1 VEERDPVSETQ
12 ELELAQLRRETAERE
27 AEDEEPTPDGTE
39 KHGRRAE
46 KAAYLRQ
53 KLEEREEAERR
64 AGLEDAEGEE
74 R

>member
-1 VEERDPVSETQ
+1 MEERDPVSETQ
-12 ELELAQLRRETAERE
+12 ELELAQLRREAAERE
-27 AEDEEPTPDGTE
+27 AEGEEPTPDGTE

-46 KAAYLRQ
+46 KAAYLRE

-64 AGLEDAEGEE
+64 AGLGDVGGEE